1 MSANDSSISILGS
14 QVADELTALNRIA
27 RCLLASLTCT
37 LLATSTA
44 QGMLPSLLLYRL

>member
-14 QVADELTALNRIA
+14 QVADELTALNRIVH
-27 RCLLASLTCT
+27 CLLASV
-37 LLATSTA
+37 TA